1 MTNSQH
7 EQRDILPLN
16 SIRSSVR
23 TCYMLSN
30 LTRNWLNYRASD
42 YLQEDQRDR
51 QTECT
56 GSSFSIITLF
66 LLLAVCFETEV
77 ARSRYRAPTGVQSV
91 RFRQSNLPLS
101 SFILV
106 VYTSDKLFLPCQS
119 MYCHS
124 SKRSENFT
132 VGIRCILRRGNAQ
145 LPVRYE
151 RYR

>member
-1 MTNSQH
+1 MASGKEH
-7 EQRDILPLN
+7 FSWGEGCCIAQREDSHLAREVLDTQTA
-16 SIRSSVR
+16 RE
-23 TCYMLSN
+23 
-30 LTRNWLNYRASD
+30 SD

-106 VYTSDKLFLPCQS
+106 VYTSDKLFLPC
-119 MYCHS
+119 
-124 SKRSENFT
+124 
-132 VGIRCILRRGNAQ
+132 
-145 LPVRYE
+145 
-151 RYR
+151 